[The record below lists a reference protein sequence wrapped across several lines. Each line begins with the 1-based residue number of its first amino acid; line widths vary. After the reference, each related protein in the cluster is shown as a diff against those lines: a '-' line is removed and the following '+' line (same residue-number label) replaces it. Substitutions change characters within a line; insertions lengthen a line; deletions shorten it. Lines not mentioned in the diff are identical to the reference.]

1 MESKNDL
8 FIFQDNE
15 QIDLEVDGYI
25 WNGYED
31 IGKSRSI
38 LKRLEENADI
48 IRGQLQHFIANQLAD
63 CSASFEKHKKESL
76 NLMLWSSGLVEQGT
90 LKTTAWLD
98 SLRLLALNQ
107 ELSEKNYSR
116 IVYQGSN
123 RAVHSCLWRLC
134 KHKNIDYIWQQTRK
148 RKLLFNLRTIWRVI
162 PPYLRAP
169 IYLFKYLFKRWKIR
183 QVHTPKWATKKKSL
197 FFLSYFI
204 HLDQKL
210 ENLGPFIPKAMGE
223 ITRTS
228 SNHGLST
235 ELGPSVFD

>member
-123 RAVHSCLWRLC
+123 RAVHNCLWSC
-134 KHKNIDYIWQQTRK
+134 VD
-148 RKLLFNLRTIWRVI
+148 
-162 PPYLRAP
+162 
-169 IYLFKYLFKRWKIR
+169 
-183 QVHTPKWATKKKSL
+183 
-197 FFLSYFI
+197 
-204 HLDQKL
+204 
-210 ENLGPFIPKAMGE
+210 
-223 ITRTS
+223 
-228 SNHGLST
+228 
-235 ELGPSVFD
+235 

>member
-1 MESKNDL
+1 M
-8 FIFQDNE
+8 
-15 QIDLEVDGYI
+15 
-25 WNGYED
+25 
-31 IGKSRSI
+31 
-38 LKRLEENADI
+38 
-48 IRGQLQHFIANQLAD
+48 
-63 CSASFEKHKKESL
+63 
-76 NLMLWSSGLVEQGT
+76 
-90 LKTTAWLD
+90 
-98 SLRLLALNQ
+98 ALNQ

-204 HLDQKL
+204 HLDQKAGESGAFYSKQWEKL
-210 ENLGPFIPKAMGE
+210 PEHLQTMGFQLNWVHLFLTIPVVPNAQTATVWLNRFQQDSEKQGFHTLLDQYLDPQMIGQVTGE
-223 ITRTS
+223 LYFSIPT
-228 SNHGLST
+228 
-235 ELGPSVFD
+235 F